1 MAAMYTMS
9 RCIIKIMYQE
19 KPKHIIIWNGGVPDF
34 LTHYVACGSLLGRDA
49 AFLGPDDNQY
59 AILEEDRTGLNLF
72 SLKAVATKE
81 ALENNAAVLEENTF
95 ADNAASATSTER
107 QGPLQFTFESE
118 VDRIFSSPLGRLI
131 GLFSTHPSNSCLP
144 RFHQS
149 KKRERMLGLLCLEI
163 Y

>member
-1 MAAMYTMS
+1 M
-9 RCIIKIMYQE
+9 I
-19 KPKHIIIWNGGVPDF
+19 
-34 LTHYVACGSLLGRDA
+34 GRDA

-95 ADNAASATSTER
+95 ADNAANSTER

-118 VDRIFSSPLGRLI
+118 VDRIFSCPLGRLS
-131 GLFSTHPSNSCLP
+131 GPLSSHPSSNSRLPHFCQRKKNVGLPCLKIL
-144 RFHQS
+144 S
-149 KKRERMLGLLCLEI
+149 IWNSGE
-163 Y
+163 